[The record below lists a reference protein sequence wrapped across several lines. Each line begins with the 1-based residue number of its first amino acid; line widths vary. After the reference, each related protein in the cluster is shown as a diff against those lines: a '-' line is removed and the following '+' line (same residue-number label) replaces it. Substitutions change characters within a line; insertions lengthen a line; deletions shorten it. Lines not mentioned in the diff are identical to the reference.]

1 MLKQNKWDSILFQR
15 RYVHILIQWVKL
27 IPKEKFMNYFNIVL
41 ESLSKTTD
49 HVLIYEY
56 ATCIHEML
64 KEIDYWLKMQN
75 SNTAPQISPF
85 GLQSL
90 HSAGLRHVA
99 KGKGDFLNLGDT
111 GSDP

>member
-1 MLKQNKWDSILFQR
+1 M
-15 RYVHILIQWVKL
+15 H
-27 IPKEKFMNYFNIVL
+27 YFNFVL
-41 ESLSKTTD
+41 ENLSKTTD

-85 GLQSL
+85 GLASM
-90 HSAGLRHVA
+90 HSSGLRA
-99 KGKGDFLNLGDT
+99 MKGKGDFLNLGDS